1 MHAGTSRKRHV
12 SRPLEVGAPDP
23 STPQF
28 RLMRTAHE
36 SFAQM
41 LESRLAGLLQMELKV
56 AAEPAAVVTRG
67 DYKRSLTNPSCVIA
81 LRLSPRAERMMLHL
95 YPSTVFTILELLL
108 GGKPDEGT
116 PQARELTEIEWSLL
130 EGAIRVLVRALGE
143 AWRVFHVVE
152 FDVDLLTSDPSMLPC
167 PDPSEPIAKIGFNI
181 QFGEKTGGFEIAVPQ
196 GFFEVEA
203 EAQPAGELVK
213 VAASADVERNLGLIE
228 DAKVGLEVTL
238 NGPALVF
245 KELLELKP

>member
-67 DYKRSLTNPSCVIA
+67 DYKRSLTNPSWGPVTVISDDVPNA
-81 LRLSPRAERMMLHL
+81 LARLKAETKGSLLVAGSGTLVASLLADDLVDELRLM
-95 YPSTVFTILELLL
+95 VFPTIMGRGRRLF
-108 GGKPDEGT
+108 PDGID
-116 PQARELTEIEWSLL
+116 RVKFSL
-130 EGAIRVLVRALGE
+130 
-143 AWRVFHVVE
+143 
-152 FDVDLLTSDPSMLPC
+152 
-167 PDPSEPIAKIGFNI
+167 
-181 QFGEKTGGFEIAVPQ
+181 
-196 GFFEVEA
+196 VEA
-203 EAQPAGELVK
+203 RV
-213 VAASADVERNLGLIE
+213 
-228 DAKVGLEVTL
+228 VGPDGVQTQ
-238 NGPALVF
+238 VF
-245 KELLELKP
+245 RRL